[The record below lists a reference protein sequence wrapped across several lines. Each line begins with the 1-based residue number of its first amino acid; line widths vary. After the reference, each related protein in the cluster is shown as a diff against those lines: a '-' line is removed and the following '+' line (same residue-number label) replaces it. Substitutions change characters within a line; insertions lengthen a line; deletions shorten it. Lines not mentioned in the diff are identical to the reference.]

1 VDAGTLHDL
10 TPIIREVSRLQ
21 MCSAP
26 FDAATLRDLDVLST
40 SGRQGP
46 TVFSAIDRTRTRAGR
61 EALCRR
67 LVTPA
72 SSPERIAA
80 LQRAHQFLAADA
92 ATYRALLDRPELDAL
107 ERYLSSNWQ
116 LPSTRPVLSSLVTR
130 VWRPAWFR
138 QYLGE
143 VEDGQVRVAALLR
156 VAAALSG
163 RFSTAESVALR
174 DVGTTLASLIA
185 SSTAGTLAR
194 LGSHGSASNHLALDQ
209 LARGPAKGVLTDIVR
224 CMGAVEAM
232 WSIGVATAENGWSYP
247 TTGTR
252 LQARGLVH
260 PFLGADGVSND
271 IELDDAVRVCFVT
284 GPNMAGKSTFLKAV
298 AIALLL
304 GHVGCGVPARSMEF
318 RPVGTLFSSVQ
329 IADNLSAGESF
340 YLAEV
345 RRIGSLAAALRD
357 HGSLVAVIDE
367 PFRGTNVHDAAEA
380 TLAVISRL
388 LEHDGALV
396 FVASHLGEIVPAFAE
411 DPRVRLL
418 HFSADVAT
426 EEPTFDYRL
435 REGISAQRLGMVLL
449 KREGVLELLEQSSI
463 NSVAAQAPLRS

>member
-1 VDAGTLHDL
+1 MCPTL
-10 TPIIREVSRLQ
+10 
-21 MCSAP
+21 
-26 FDAATLRDLDVLST
+26 DAATLRDLDVLST
-40 SGRQGP
+40 AVRQGP
-46 TVFSAIDRTRTRAGR
+46 TVLSFVDRTRTRAGR
-61 EALCRR
+61 EALSRR

-72 SSPERIAA
+72 ASAEQIAA

-92 ATYRALLDRPELDAL
+92 ALYRLLLDGPELDAL
-107 ERYLSSNWQ
+107 ERYLNSNWQ
-116 LPSTRPVLSSLVTR
+116 LPSARPVLSSLATR

-138 QYLGE
+138 QYFEE
-143 VEDGQVRVAALLR
+143 VEDGQVRVSVLLR
-156 VAAALSG
+156 VAAELSR

-185 SSTAGTLAR
+185 SSDVDTLAR
-194 LGSHGSASNHLALDQ
+194 LGSRGSASNYLALDQ
-209 LARGPAKGVLTDIVR
+209 LTRGPAKEILTEIVSGLGV
-224 CMGAVEAM
+224 VEAM

-260 PFLGADGVSND
+260 PFLRGDGVSND
-271 IELDDAVRVCFVT
+271 IDLNDAVRVCFVT

-304 GHVGCGVPARSMEF
+304 GHIGCGVPARSMEF

-345 RRIGSLAAALRD
+345 RRIRSLAAALRE

-396 FVASHLGEIVPAFAE
+396 FVASHLAEIVPAFVN
-411 DPRVRLL
+411 DRRVRLL
-418 HFSADVAT
+418 HFAADVSSD
-426 EEPTFDYRL
+426 EPAFDYRL
-435 REGISAQRLGMVLL
+435 REGISTQRLGMVLL
-449 KREGVLELLEQSSI
+449 KREGVLELLEPAEAR
-463 NSVAAQAPLRS
+463 VAE